1 MPRILK
7 FVLPVPSVQSAAIFL
22 SAPGYG
28 CIQYFD
34 RSSELTVMLLI
45 SWIIGLLALLAT
57 VAALPWLCAGLM
69 RSMRE
74 HWRNSSAGGSAFN
87 PLLEFVQPR
96 SAHVV
101 EVREQRM
108 QEDGEGG
115 AAD

>member
-1 MPRILK
+1 MVI
-7 FVLPVPSVQSAAIFL
+7 I
-22 SAPGYG
+22 G
-28 CIQYFD
+28 
-34 RSSELTVMLLI
+34 
-45 SWIIGLLALLAT
+45 WITGLLALLAA
-57 VAALPWLCAGLM
+57 VAALPWLCMQLM

-74 HWRNSSAGGSAFN
+74 HWRKSSGRGAAFN

-108 QEDGEGG
+108 KEESEGG